1 MEVIQTFNDSQI
13 KELHSLFQKEWW
25 TKGRTIEEIE
35 SCLKGS
41 QICIGLIDKKGS
53 LKGFAR
59 ILTDYIFKAIIF
71 DLIVS
76 NEFRGSGFGSML
88 ISLIKNHPKLQKV
101 KHFELYC
108 LPEMISFYKKYGFS
122 TDIGGINLMRY
133 VKT

>member
-1 MEVIQTFNDSQI
+1 LEVIQTFNDSQI